1 VGLAAALLLG
11 GCNLFQPR
19 TAVPPSSGGLRTDY
33 STPEA
38 TLGTMAGAIE
48 AKAPG
53 STSTAYMDALADSLG
68 SGDAGSFIA
77 YFDPDAVVAWH
88 NVTNRDPPALWGR
101 DLERQLF
108 NTLQNLSTDPF
119 TFIWQQDV
127 QHPNDDNP
135 APDVRV
141 LHRQYVLT
149 ATPEAG
155 GNTVTLATGFAD
167 LTFIK
172 SKDGQRWVIERWQ
185 DRVDPAVGPNP
196 SSGNRSFSALRLG
209 F

>member
-1 VGLAAALLLG
+1 MRQPRRWAWGVGLAAALLLG

-19 TAVPPSSGGLRTDY
+19 TAVPPSSGGLKTDY
-33 STPEA
+33 SSPEA

-53 STSTAYMDALADSLG
+53 STSSAYMNALADSIG
-68 SGDAGSFIA
+68 S
-77 YFDPDAVVAWH
+77 VVAWH

-119 TFIWQQDV
+119 TFVWNEDV
-127 QHPNDDNP
+127 QHPN
-135 APDVRV
+135 PDFPSPGVEV
-141 LHRQYVLT
+141 LHKQYVLT

-155 GNTVTLATGFAD
+155 GNTVTLVTGYAD

>member
-1 VGLAAALLLG
+1 MRQPRRWAWGVGLAAALLLG

-19 TAVPPSSGGLRTDY
+19 TAVPPSSGGLKTDY
-33 STPEA
+33 SSPEA

-53 STSTAYMDALADSLG
+53 STSSAYMNALADSIG
-68 SGDAGSFIA
+68 SGDL
-77 YFDPDAVVAWH
+77 VAWH

-119 TFIWQQDV
+119 TFVWNEDV
-127 QHPNDDNP
+127 QHPN
-135 APDVRV
+135 PDFPSPGVEV
-141 LHRQYVLT
+141 LHKQYVLT

-155 GNTVTLATGFAD
+155 GNTVTLVTGYAD